1 MGQLPMNELDAAE
14 ITNNDYSA
22 INPVESDR
30 DINTLEEQRKSV
42 ENINDA
48 PPLLLTDMQNPT
60 IELMNR
66 PQQNNQGIYST

>member
-1 MGQLPMNELDAAE
+1 MGQLPMDELDAAQ
-14 ITNNDYSA
+14 ITNDYSA
-22 INPVESDR
+22 INPVDSDR

-42 ENINDA
+42 DNIDNA

-66 PQQNNQGIYST
+66 PLQNN

>member
-1 MGQLPMNELDAAE
+1 MAVLGHLPMDELDAAQ
-14 ITNNDYSA
+14 ITNDYSA

-30 DINTLEEQRKSV
+30 DINTLEEQRKSI
-42 ENINDA
+42 ENINDG

-66 PQQNNQGIYST
+66 P

>member
-1 MGQLPMNELDAAE
+1 MGQLPMDELDAAE

-48 PPLLLTDMQNPT
+48 PPLLLTDM
-60 IELMNR
+60 
-66 PQQNNQGIYST
+66 